1 MTSRILWK
9 VADAL
14 RSSPLPLADN
24 LTLTAQLLVWARIGN
39 TAWVDHSVPSLGK
52 AIETGGEL
60 LRVGLSNL
68 EGAGGTLGEAFSGAQ
83 RRAEMA
89 GQSLQSAAV
98 ICHQLERDG
107 ILDGLQLDELFFSL
121 GSDARS
127 ELTLYHSSLVDLM
140 VRLAGPTLGTT
151 TYCPWD
157 QMGQAASAVLRA
169 GGAIAVENALITPFP
184 ALAATFV
191 SKPCRTAY
199 GDPIRSP
206 SFIEGGKLER
216 FEQAVAL
223 PPLGVKVGSE
233 LIEGDLF
240 ERFDIPKATWTV
252 LCIQHLMAQ
261 AHRRAVI
268 VVPHSLLFGVGAD
281 KKLREK
287 LVRAGQVRSVISLFP
302 GLASGTA
309 IQLAILVL
317 DPRGGTQQVR
327 FVNAISPPFKSQL
340 SRAKVSLDNLEE
352 LVRVVESGADSEVAR
367 SIEISEIIQNEYS
380 LQPER
385 YVLDPS
391 TVSLQK
397 RLAPLKTVA
406 LGDLVSIVRTASP
419 ARAES
424 EGIPVLEVGTADI
437 PRTGYSRPGRQVIA
451 GAVAS
456 PRADHFLRKD
466 DIVVTVRGNVGKVG
480 IIASD
485 AAEPGPGGWT
495 AGSSLAVLRVRPEV
509 SVDPAALMLLLRSPL
524 GKELL
529 SRVSSGVT
537 IPMITLRDLLR
548 LQVPV
553 PTASAGG
560 LARGILAEEELLHEQ
575 IAELI
580 SRQESVAGSDPAFG
594 LLD

>member
-1 MTSRILWK
+1 
-9 VADAL
+9 
-14 RSSPLPLADN
+14 
-24 LTLTAQLLVWARIGN
+24 
-39 TAWVDHSVPSLGK
+39 
-52 AIETGGEL
+52 
-60 LRVGLSNL
+60 
-68 EGAGGTLGEAFSGAQ
+68 
-83 RRAEMA
+83 
-89 GQSLQSAAV
+89 
-98 ICHQLERDG
+98 
-107 ILDGLQLDELFFSL
+107 
-121 GSDARS
+121 
-127 ELTLYHSSLVDLM
+127 
-140 VRLAGPTLGTT
+140 
-151 TYCPWD
+151 
-157 QMGQAASAVLRA
+157 
-169 GGAIAVENALITPFP
+169 
-184 ALAATFV
+184 
-191 SKPCRTAY
+191 
-199 GDPIRSP
+199 
-206 SFIEGGKLER
+206 
-216 FEQAVAL
+216 
-223 PPLGVKVGSE
+223 
-233 LIEGDLF
+233 
-240 ERFDIPKATWTV
+240 
-252 LCIQHLMAQ
+252 
-261 AHRRAVI
+261 
-268 VVPHSLLFGVGAD
+268 
-281 KKLREK
+281 
-287 LVRAGQVRSVISLFP
+287 
-302 GLASGTA
+302 
-309 IQLAILVL
+309 
-317 DPRGGTQQVR
+317 
-327 FVNAISPPFKSQL
+327 
-340 SRAKVSLDNLEE
+340 
-352 LVRVVESGADSEVAR
+352 
-367 SIEISEIIQNEYS
+367 

-553 PTASAGG
+553 PTAGAGG

-575 IAELI
+575 IADLI